1 MKKIIW
7 MILLIITNS
16 LCVATSQITTSEN
29 DEITDKEVIEVIKTY
44 AVEEV
49 SFNPRKDVVVQ
60 EPTPEDIVC
69 EIDTDISNENILNDD
84 ISNEDIELIALVT
97 MAEAEGECEE
107 GKRLVI
113 DTILNRVDSDS
124 FPDTVYKVVYQPSQF
139 SSMWNGRVDRCY
151 IDDYIYQLVI
161 EELRNRKNYDVI
173 FFTADRYGNYGTPMF
188 QIGNH
193 YFSSGE

>member
-7 MILLIITNS
+7 MVLLIIIS
-16 LCVATSQITTSEN
+16 SFCIATSPITISEN
-29 DEITDKEVIEVIKTY
+29 DKITDKVTIEIIKTEV
-44 AVEEV
+44 VEEV
-49 SFNPRKDVVVQ
+49 SFSPKEEVVVQ
-60 EPTPEDIVC
+60 EPAPQDIAC
-69 EIDTDISNENILNDD
+69 EIDMDISND
-84 ISNEDIELIALVT
+84 DIELIALVT

-124 FPDTVYKVVYQPSQF
+124 FPDTVYEVVYQPNQF

-151 IDDYIYQLVI
+151 IDDYICQLVT
-161 EELRNRKNYDVI
+161 EELCNRKNYDVI
-173 FFTADRYGNYGTPMF
+173 FFTADRYGKYGAPMF

-193 YFSSGE
+193 YFSSGI

>member
-7 MILLIITNS
+7 MILLMITS
-16 LCVATSQITTSEN
+16 SFCVAASPITTSED
-29 DEITDKEVIEVIKTY
+29 DEITDKMVIEVIKTE

-49 SFNPRKDVVVQ
+49 SFSPKKEVVVQ
-60 EPTPEDIVC
+60 EPAPQDVVC
-69 EIDTDISNENILNDD
+69 EIDTDISND
-84 ISNEDIELIALVT
+84 DIELIALVT

-113 DTILNRVDSDS
+113 DTILNRVDSIS
-124 FPDTVYKVVYQPSQF
+124 FPNTVYEVVYQPSQF

-151 IDDYIYQLVI
+151 IDDYICQLVE

-173 FFTADRYGNYGTPMF
+173 FFTADKYGNYGTHMF

>member
-7 MILLIITNS
+7 MVLLIITS
-16 LCVATSQITTSEN
+16 SFCIAASPITTSEN
-29 DEITDKEVIEVIKTY
+29 
-44 AVEEV
+44 
-49 SFNPRKDVVVQ
+49 
-60 EPTPEDIVC
+60 
-69 EIDTDISNENILNDD
+69 
-84 ISNEDIELIALVT
+84 
-97 MAEAEGECEE
+97 AEGECED

-124 FPDTVYKVVYQPSQF
+124 FPNTVHEVVYQPSQF

-151 IDDYIYQLVI
+151 IDDYICKLVI

>member
-1 MKKIIW
+1 MERKGNNIAEDTFLYW
-7 MILLIITNS
+7 MD
-16 LCVATSQITTSEN
+16 VERYMAEF
-29 DEITDKEVIEVIKTY
+29 KEGNFNNY
-44 AVEEV
+44 EECQTV
-49 SFNPRKDVVVQ
+49 LRH
-60 EPTPEDIVC
+60 
-69 EIDTDISNENILNDD
+69 L
-84 ISNEDIELIALVT
+84 ALRE

-113 DTILNRVDSDS
+113 DTILNRVDSAS
-124 FPDTVYKVVYQPSQF
+124 FPNTVYEVVYQPSQF
-139 SSMWNGRVDRCY
+139 SSMWNGRVNRCY
-151 IDDYIYQLVI
+151 IDDYICQLVV

>member
-7 MILLIITNS
+7 MILLIIGSS
-16 LCVATSQITTSEN
+16 LCIAASPITTSEN
-29 DEITDKEVIEVIKTY
+29 AEITDKEVIEVVKTD

-49 SFNPRKDVVVQ
+49 SFSQREEVVVQ

-69 EIDTDISNENILNDD
+69 EIDTDISND
-84 ISNEDIELIALVT
+84 DIELIALAT

-151 IDDYIYQLVI
+151 IDDYICQLVI

>member
-7 MILLIITNS
+7 MVLLIITNS
-16 LCVATSQITTSEN
+16 FCIAASPITTSEN
-29 DEITDKEVIEVIKTY
+29 DEINETVTVEVIKTE

-49 SFNPRKDVVVQ
+49 SFSPKEEVVVQ
-60 EPTPEDIVC
+60 EPAPQDVAC
-69 EIDTDISNENILNDD
+69 EIYTDISND
-84 ISNEDIELIALVT
+84 DIELIALVT
-97 MAEAEGECEE
+97 MAEAEGECED
-107 GKRLVI
+107 GKLLVC
-113 DTILNRVDSDS
+113 
-124 FPDTVYKVVYQPSQF
+124 K
-139 SSMWNGRVDRCY
+139 
-151 IDDYIYQLVI
+151 LVI

>member
-7 MILLIITNS
+7 IILPIIASS
-16 LCVATSQITTSEN
+16 LCIAASPITTSEN
-29 DEITDKEVIEVIKTY
+29 DEITCKEVIEVVKTKV
-44 AVEEV
+44 VEEV
-49 SFNPRKDVVVQ
+49 FSPKEETIMQ
-60 EPTPEDIVC
+60 EPAPQDVIS
-69 EIDTDISNENILNDD
+69 EIYTDISND
-84 ISNEDIELIALVT
+84 DIELIALVT

-124 FPDTVYKVVYQPSQF
+124 FPNTVYEVVYQPSQF
-139 SSMWNGRVDRCY
+139 SSMWNGRVNRCY
-151 IDDYIYQLVI
+151 IDDDICQLVV

-173 FFTADRYGNYGTPMF
+173 FFTADKYGNYGTPMF

>member
-7 MILLIITNS
+7 MILLIIASS
-16 LCVATSQITTSEN
+16 LCIAASPITTSEN
-29 DEITDKEVIEVIKTY
+29 DEITGKEVIEVVKTE

-49 SFNPRKDVVVQ
+49 SFNPKEEVVVQ
-60 EPTPEDIVC
+60 EPAPQDVVC
-69 EIDTDISNENILNDD
+69 EIDTNISDD
-84 ISNEDIELIALVT
+84 DIELIALVT

-113 DTILNRVDSDS
+113 DTILNRVNSDS
-124 FPDTVYKVVYQPSQF
+124 FPNTVYEVVYQPSQF
-139 SSMWNGRVDRCY
+139 SSMWNGRVSRCY
-151 IDDYIYQLVI
+151 IDDDICQLVV
-161 EELRNRKNYDVI
+161 EELHNRKNYDVI

-188 QIGNH
+188 QIGSH

>member
-7 MILLIITNS
+7 MILLVIVSSFCTAASPIT
-16 LCVATSQITTSEN
+16 AYEN
-29 DEITDKEVIEVIKTY
+29 DETIDKVTVDVVRTEE
-44 AVEEV
+44 VEEV
-49 SFNPRKDVVVQ
+49 SFSPKEEVIVQ
-60 EPTPEDIVC
+60 EPASQDVIC
-69 EIDTDISNENILNDD
+69 EICAGVSND
-84 ISNEDIELIALVT
+84 DIELIALVT
-97 MAEAEGECEE
+97 MAEAEGEYEE

-124 FPDTVYKVVYQPSQF
+124 FPNTVCEVVYQPSQF

-161 EELRNRKNYDVI
+161 EELHNRQNYDVI

>member
-1 MKKIIW
+1 MV
-7 MILLIITNS
+7 LLIITS
-16 LCVATSQITTSEN
+16 SFCIAASPITTSEN
-29 DEITDKEVIEVIKTY
+29 DEINETVTVEVIKTE

-49 SFNPRKDVVVQ
+49 SFSPK
-60 EPTPEDIVC
+60 
-69 EIDTDISNENILNDD
+69 
-84 ISNEDIELIALVT
+84 
-97 MAEAEGECEE
+97 EE
-107 GKRLVI
+107 
-113 DTILNRVDSDS
+113 
-124 FPDTVYKVVYQPSQF
+124 VVYQPSQF

-151 IDDYIYQLVI
+151 IDDYICKLVI

>member
-7 MILLIITNS
+7 MILLIIASS
-16 LCVATSQITTSEN
+16 LCIAASPITTSEN
-29 DEITDKEVIEVIKTY
+29 DDTTDKEVIKVIKTDV
-44 AVEEV
+44 VEEV
-49 SFNPRKDVVVQ
+49 SFSPKEEVVVQ

-69 EIDTDISNENILNDD
+69 EIDTDISNDD
-84 ISNEDIELIALVT
+84 IGLIALVT

-124 FPDTVYKVVYQPSQF
+124 FPDTVYEVVYQPSQF

-151 IDDYIYQLVI
+151 IDDYICQLVI
-161 EELRNRKNYDVI
+161 EELCNRKNYDVI